1 MASMCRAITHEREPL
16 ASDND
21 EHKMDL
27 IEETMPPATPTD
39 PRPSVTACV
48 HSVTDIWTTSY
59 QRQRERKHTAP
70 HRSTS
75 CWLLSTGHQSHHRS
89 RANSRLGTAARCLHI
104 FLVETDQRLAYHF
117 RFRFGS
123 EFYIFYH
130 HHRPLDRLV

>member
-1 MASMCRAITHEREPL
+1 MREPL

-39 PRPSVTACV
+39 PHPSVTACV
-48 HSVTDIWTTSY
+48 HSVTDIGQHLTSVS
-59 QRQRERKHTAP
+59 ASANIP
-70 HRSTS
+70 HRIARRRVGCQRDTS
-75 CWLLSTGHQSHHRS
+75 LTSS

-104 FLVETDQRLAYHF
+104 FLVETDQRLSYHF

-123 EFYIFYH
+123 EFYIVYHQHH